1 MQLTFL
7 RIETAIPSKMHQS
20 TLMQKDCR
28 DHPQR
33 SLYMLCSDN
42 PCAFKGE
49 LQVIFHI
56 NYEHTIKK
64 QNSGNLLQIS
74 SQVFLVLS

>member
-64 QNSGNLLQIS
+64 TEQWQFASNIQPSIPS
-74 SQVFLVLS
+74 A